1 VKAAWVRAERE
12 AEVRQ
17 AAWAWRRA
25 GAVDDG
31 IVAAIQA
38 LYPAPWPS
46 ASLLWSFLTFFF
58 VSLATIGLF
67 AAIVSTSHAV
77 TSVSF
82 LFAAALA
89 FAADRL
95 RTAASSAAAAGG
107 AAAGFWSV
115 VCLLIG
121 VADLSSWQASTA
133 TRCLLIGALAWA
145 LASWRWGY
153 PAFAVFSSA
162 FFFLSL
168 ARFPQGRVL
177 WLVFGTALAAVF
189 VPLLDRAALAP
200 SHRRSAAAVL
210 AVALVAIYVAV
221 NSYSLDR
228 AAVESIVNW
237 DPPAAHPSAA
247 AKVLAALATAV
258 FPALQLA
265 WGIRTRRTVL
275 LDLGIAFAALSLA
288 TLRYYVHIAPLWVI
302 LAAAGAGLIVL
313 ALCLHRWLSR
323 SPGRER
329 HGFTADPL
337 FEHEGAQQALGAI
350 GALALAPG
358 ARTPA
363 PAEPGSFQG
372 GGGTSGGAGSSGS
385 WE

>member
-1 VKAAWVRAERE
+1 M
-12 AEVRQ
+12 
-17 AAWAWRRA
+17 
-25 GAVDDG
+25 
-31 IVAAIQA
+31 
-38 LYPAPWPS
+38 
-46 ASLLWSFLTFFF
+46 LWSVLTFFF
-58 VSLATIGLF
+58 VSLATVGFL
-67 AAIVSTSHAV
+67 AAIASTWRAV
-77 TSVSF
+77 AAVSF
-82 LFAAALA
+82 LFAAVLA

-121 VADLSSWQASTA
+121 VANLGNWQASIT
-133 TRCLLIGALAWA
+133 TTCLLIGTLAWA
-145 LASWRWGY
+145 IASWRWGY

-162 FFFLSL
+162 FFFLWL

-177 WLVFGTALAAVF
+177 WLAFGAALAAIS

-200 SHRRSAAAVL
+200 SHRRSARAVL
-210 AVALVAIYVAV
+210 AVTLVAVYVAV

-228 AAVESIVNW
+228 AVVESIVNW
-237 DPPAAHPSAA
+237 NPPAAHPSAA
-247 AKVLAALATAV
+247 VKVLTGLATAV
-258 FPALQLA
+258 FPALLLG

-302 LAAAGAGLIVL
+302 LAAAGAGLITL

-329 HGFTADPL
+329 HGFTPDTL
-337 FEHEGAQQALGAI
+337 FEDEDRQQALGAI
-350 GALALAPG
+350 GALALTPAARAPEPSEPG
-358 ARTPA
+358 AFR
-363 PAEPGSFQG
+363 G
-372 GGGTSGGAGSSGS
+372 GGGGSGGAGSSGS